1 MLKNREV
8 ADIVKECVL
17 KGGMSRADI
26 LQEVRKRG
34 HTSINSVATIKDYIT
49 RLRDAGELPM
59 AVPGANLKYQGVKPK
74 TKKKPEIQK
83 PRKPEIL
90 KSRKEEIK
98 KSRNLDIYEKV
109 NFQIT
114 PDQALKIRRYAV
126 NHKKKISEIVREALD
141 KFFKGRA

>member
-98 KSRNLDIYEKV
+98 KS
-109 NFQIT
+109 
-114 PDQALKIRRYAV
+114 
-126 NHKKKISEIVREALD
+126 
-141 KFFKGRA
+141 